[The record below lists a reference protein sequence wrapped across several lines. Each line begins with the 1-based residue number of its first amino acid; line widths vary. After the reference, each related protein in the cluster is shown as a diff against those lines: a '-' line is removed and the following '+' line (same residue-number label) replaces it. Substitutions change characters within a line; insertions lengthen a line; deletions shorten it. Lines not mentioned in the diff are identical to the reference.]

1 MARVN
6 SYDKSYSD
14 KYLKRMK
21 IERVG
26 PLLDQM
32 VIDDISPL
40 KMLEMEFDI
49 ANPTVRKLRNMNPTV
64 SHNTLNKFCYI
75 IGYYL
80 HQETVAVENYQ
91 KHVQER
97 ELWLKK
103 LCEMKERYHKIYGES
118 ADDVEDLIRK
128 KIDLRKFVTQGIK
141 IGRAHV

>member
-1 MARVN
+1 MARGN

-14 KYLKRMK
+14 GYLRMKK

-26 PLLDQM
+26 SLLDQM
-32 VIDDISPL
+32 IIDDIAPR
-40 KMLEMEFDI
+40 KTLEIEFKI
-49 ANPTVRKLRNMNPTV
+49 TNPTVRSLRNMDSTV

-91 KHVQER
+91 KHVKNR

-103 LCEMKERYHKIYGES
+103 LFDMKERYHKIYGES
-118 ADDVEDLIRK
+118 ADDVKDLIKK

-141 IGRAHV
+141 

>member
-1 MARVN
+1 MARGN

-14 KYLKRMK
+14 KYLKEKK
-21 IERVG
+21 IKRVG
-26 PLLDQM
+26 PLLEQM
-32 VIDDISPL
+32 LFDDICSL
-40 KMLEMEFDI
+40 KTLELEFDI
-49 ANPTVRKLRNMNPTV
+49 SNPTVKKLRCMNPKV

-91 KHVQER
+91 KHVKER

-103 LCEMKERYHKIYGES
+103 LYDMKEKYHKIYGDS
-118 ADDVEDLIRK
+118 ADVVEDLIRK

-141 IGRAHV
+141 